1 MRRFD
6 RDPFRMW
13 RLTWW
18 QAALLAAVAIA
29 AVLAVAIVA
38 TSLILIIAPI
48 VLVAVLVHRLL
59 AGRAARNDGAG
70 RGGRPQIIDAEYEI
84 VPVEHRGD
92 DGERRPRE

>member
-1 MRRFD
+1 MRFE

-18 QAALLAAVAIA
+18 QAALIAAVAIA

-48 VLVAVLVHRLL
+48 VLVAVLVQRLL
-59 AGRAARNDGAG
+59 AGRAARDGSAG
-70 RGGRPQIIDAEYEI
+70 RGGHPRIIDAEYE
-84 VPVEHRGD
+84 VVSA
-92 DGERRPRE
+92 ERRSGEGEQRRRE